1 MVVEVVAGR
10 VPVYVGTGTIGTK
23 EVIALSQRMEEVAY
37 QRFQLLHLIYYHFRK
52 MNYMPTI
59 N

>member
-23 EVIALSQRMEEVAY
+23 EVIALSQRMEEVGVSAVSIITPY
-37 QRFQLLHLIYYHFRK
+37 LLSFRK